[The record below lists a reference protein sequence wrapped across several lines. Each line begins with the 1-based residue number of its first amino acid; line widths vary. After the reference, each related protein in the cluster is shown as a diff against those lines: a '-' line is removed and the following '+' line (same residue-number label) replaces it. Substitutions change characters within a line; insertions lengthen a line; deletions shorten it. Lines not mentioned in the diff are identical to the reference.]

1 MPLLRCSFVLLLG
14 LLLGACASRTPLPA
28 AAPSLS
34 LPLSLHIQRAQGGTS
49 ADWLLV
55 VQAEGTALRWSLF
68 DPLGVPLAR
77 QLLDNG
83 QWRNDGL
90 LPPNAE
96 ARELFAALL
105 FALTPSA
112 ELAQRYPQ
120 GDWQLAAADQRRLK
134 PDWRIDYRTPLHF
147 TLNTPPDLHY
157 QVAPLQPEE
166 SP

>member
-28 AAPSLS
+28 VAPSLS
-34 LPLSLHIQRAQGGTS
+34 LPLSLHIQRAQAGAS

-77 QLLDNG
+77 QLLDHG

-120 GDWQLAAADQRRLK
+120 GDWQLAGADQRRLD

-157 QVAPLQPEE
+157 RVAPLQPEAQ
-166 SP
+166 P